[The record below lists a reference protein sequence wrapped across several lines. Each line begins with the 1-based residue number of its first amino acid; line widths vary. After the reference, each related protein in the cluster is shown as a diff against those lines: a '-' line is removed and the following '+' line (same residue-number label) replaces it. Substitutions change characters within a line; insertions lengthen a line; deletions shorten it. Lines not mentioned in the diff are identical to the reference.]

1 MKRLTTIFTLLL
13 IGSFALSSCYSS
25 EVPETSKVTYI
36 VTGTAFDVIYQD
48 PAGKYQYVYDREGS
62 FKVYQETLVGDPVF
76 LLAKGSD
83 DVVVHIRIKDG
94 IDTVRKAKTA
104 GTSLV
109 FIDYVPEVKE

>member
-1 MKRLTTIFTLLL
+1 MKQRNTILTMLL
-13 IGSFALSSCYSS
+13 IGSLALSSSYST
-25 EVPETSKVTYI
+25 EVPETNKVTYI
-36 VTGTAFDVIYQD
+36 VTGTSFDVIYQD
-48 PAGKYQYVYDREGS
+48 PAGEYQYVYDREGS
-62 FKVYQETLVGDPVF
+62 FKVYQESLVGESVF

-109 FIDYVPEVKE
+109 YIDYLPEIKE